1 MKPIE
6 FYLSI
11 AKEYFDIRDKK
22 HYLFGDFPILDT
34 REREVIYI
42 EIEDK
47 ENEIEKYFNNDLNIE
62 IYIIDCKIQQKVIGL
77 SNKYFY
83 KKILPN
89 IQLLNITVKDI
100 FDDSNDYNEYIKDL
114 ICLEVYNKYCKQQ
127 IKLKNNIY

>member
-1 MKPIE
+1 MKPVE

-11 AKEYFDIRDKK
+11 AKEYFDTRDKK
-22 HYLFGDFPILDT
+22 HCLFGDFAILDT
-34 REREVIYI
+34 REREVIYD

-47 ENEIEKYFNNDLNIE
+47 ENEIEKCFNNDLNID
-62 IYIIDCKIQQKVIGL
+62 IYNIDCKIQQKVTGVMNNI
-77 SNKYFY
+77 FI
-83 KKILPN
+83 KKNLPN
-89 IQLLNITVKDI
+89 IQLLNITDKDI